1 MPTTQTQYYDK
12 FHNPII
18 LGEQIGIGGEGRV
31 CKIKGNCKVVA
42 KLYLDKALQKGD
54 KSGKIKAMCA
64 LYNNELAKFSALPQ
78 KAIYDSND
86 KVVGFTM
93 EYLNL
98 DDFKEIHLL
107 YGTKD
112 RKKYF
117 DYADWGFMVHCAKN
131 LACAVETLHEKG
143 IVIGDINESNILVD
157 KNAMIKLI
165 DCDSYQ
171 VEYNNKFY
179 LCEVGK
185 PEYTAPELQGK
196 SFKGIHRTKNHDS
209 FGLAIM
215 IFQILMLAKHPY
227 SGINAPPDRGEA
239 IEKGYYCFDLNSLQ
253 PNPNS
258 AQWYYSQLFS
268 TLNYEVKELFE
279 RAFTTNSSRPTAKE
293 WIIALDNLEISLHSC
308 TINKNHR
315 YYGDSCIWCKLE
327 QRGFKPFNTS
337 ANSYSQYNS
346 TTYQQ
351 TPYKPQTN
359 YTKPKQPLKQQK
371 HQPNQAKITYKQWA
385 RQQSINAKPKQP
397 LKQQKNSQ
405 NQAQI
410 TYKQWAQSIN
420 AKNQQTKANTASA
433 QNNNTANQQAKAN
446 TASAQNN
453 NTANQQA
460 KVNTASAQNYNTAN
474 QQAKVNTASAQNYNT
489 TNTASSYKRP
499 ISKNNESKIW
509 IIILGILFIIG
520 LYGKH
525 LEQENTVPVDNTVQ
539 QESIQPPEQ
548 VVEPQKVY
556 TEAEKQADIKAYKE
570 KFIARVKKHWQPQYK
585 TFLIDNNGSILVKVD
600 KNGDI
605 SFPEYETEIA
615 FGNANTDNMK
625 YTIQYGQPYDK
636 LPESYDKDFLTFRI
650 YFEGNEDLYW
660 GRTQEAKGSYQVSL
674 NPIKQTSQKTSTTQQ
689 KQTTNNSAPAQKTK
703 TATTYTDPNIYLTA
717 VNKMLEEEHY
727 HKEYPMTCIA
737 TITPSIPSNVKIT
750 KFTQNCDIAFHLLS
764 TMDIPQ
770 FKDNNGHIVPLIVN
784 FSGNSAPV
792 AKFQYQPPVQKVNS
806 VSKSLNTKRKQNP
819 AKNKSE
825 LKKEMDFFLE

>member
-1 MPTTQTQYYDK
+1 MPTIQTQYYDK
-12 FHNPII
+12 SHKPIN

-31 CKIKGNCKVVA
+31 CKIKGNSNVVA

-54 KSGKIKAMCA
+54 KSGKIEAMCA
-64 LYNNELAKFSALPQ
+64 LYNNELAEFSALPQ
-78 KAIYDSND
+78 KAIYDSTG
-86 KVVGFTM
+86 KVVGFIM

-98 DDFKEIHLL
+98 NDFKEIHLL

-227 SGINAPPDRGEA
+227 SGINAPHDRGEA
-239 IEKGYYCFDLNSLQ
+239 IEKGYYCFDSNSLQ
-253 PNPNS
+253 SNPNS

-268 TLNYEVKELFE
+268 TLNYEIKELFKK
-279 RAFTTNSSRPTAKE
+279 AFTTNSSRPTAKE
-293 WIIALDNLEISLHSC
+293 WISALDNLERSLHSC
-308 TINKNHR
+308 TINKKHR
-315 YYGDSCIWCKLE
+315 YYGNSCIWCKLE
-327 QRGFKPFNTS
+327 QRGFKPFDTS
-337 ANSYSQYNS
+337 ANSYSQYNN

-371 HQPNQAKITYKQWA
+371 NPPNQAKITYKQQA
-385 RQQSINAKPKQP
+385 RQQR
-397 LKQQKNSQ
+397 
-405 NQAQI
+405 
-410 TYKQWAQSIN
+410 IN
-420 AKNQQTKANTASA
+420 AKNQQSQVNPTNTQGYNSA
-433 QNNNTANQQAKAN
+433 QT
-446 TASAQNN
+446 
-453 NTANQQA
+453 
-460 KVNTASAQNYNTAN
+460 YP
-474 QQAKVNTASAQNYNT
+474 
-489 TNTASSYKRP
+489 SYKRP
-499 ISKNNESKIW
+499 IRKNNKSKIW

-525 LEQENTVPVDNTVQ
+525 TEQENTIPVDNTVQ
-539 QESIQPPEQ
+539 QETMQTPEQ
-548 VVEPQKVY
+548 DQETQQPQKIY
-556 TEAEKQADIKAYKE
+556 TEAEKQADIKTYKE

-605 SFPEYETEIA
+605 SFPEYETEVN
-615 FGNANTDNMK
+615 FSNANTDNMK
-625 YTIQYGQPYDK
+625 YTIQDGQPFDK

-703 TATTYTDPNIYLTA
+703 TAKTYTDPNIYLTT

-727 HKEYPMTCIA
+727 HKEYPMTCVA

-792 AKFQYQPPVQKVNS
+792 AKFQYQPHVQKVNS
-806 VSKSLNTKRKQNP
+806 ASKSSNTKRKQSP
-819 AKNKSE
+819 AKDKSE